1 MTYSENCAVYE
12 ITPKNGGGASE
23 DTESAACWI
32 IKATRPQTHACTH
45 APTSTHTHSHTHTHS
60 LSLSLSEYEILTA
73 FPRQQL
79 FRKSAS
85 VLRYINSFFLP
96 RGSDAIQS
104 GKMLLIYRINWD
116 TFTPKY
122 VASFPP
128 KILKICSRLHIVNFQ
143 NKITFIFK
151 VVNLLSMFYSKAF
164 QVLKTKFIKVHSI
177 SPQDRMQL

>member
-1 MTYSENCAVYE
+1 M
-12 ITPKNGGGASE
+12 
-23 DTESAACWI
+23 
-32 IKATRPQTHACTH
+32 HLH
-45 APTSTHTHSHTHTHS
+45 LH
-60 LSLSLSEYEILTA
+60 SLSLSEYEILTA
-73 FPRQQL
+73 FPGQQ
-79 FRKSAS
+79 FFHKSAS
-85 VLRYINSFFLP
+85 MLHYIKRFFLP

-128 KILKICSRLHIVNFQ
+128 KILKICTKLHIGNSH

-151 VVNLLSMFYSKAF
+151 VVNLLSMFHSKAF
-164 QVLKTKFIKVHSI
+164 QVLNTKFIKVHLI